1 MESSLYVRC
10 PGCRESTLLTRP
22 GVRCA
27 ACGFDY
33 ATLANDR
40 PALDA
45 IVLEQL
51 RLGGFHAVAGIALR
65 ERVTGEG
72 AQANAD
78 AIKAMAAANGL
89 DLTPKGLSFPVV
101 LLGGMLAF
109 GVLLT
114 GLMYL
119 LLG

>member
-1 MESSLYVRC
+1 MESTLYVRC
-10 PGCRESTLLTRP
+10 PSCKDRTLIVRP

-40 PALDA
+40 AALDA

-51 RLGGFHAVAGIALR
+51 RLGGLHAVSGIALR
-65 ERVTGEG
+65 ERVTGDG
-72 AQANAD
+72 VKANTD
-78 AIKAMAAANGL
+78 AIKAMAAANGI

-101 LLGGMLAF
+101 LLGGMAVF
-109 GVLLT
+109 GMVT
-114 GLMYL
+114 VGLMYL
-119 LLG
+119 LFG